1 MKAVS
6 ISYNPYFVTTEIKVD
21 GQVPPAGTDFV
32 QITKGSRLLN
42 WIDAFLNRIF
52 QKYRNNDVSFEFY
65 GTAQDAED
73 LRAAVDRFNQSGH
86 KFHVDNV
93 HATEIGSNPLESLKK
108 LYDEGKKGPF
118 AEIFQS
124 EKMQAAFKRATA
136 PEFEVNVVA
145 TMSSGKST
153 LINALLGK
161 NIMPSK
167 QEACTATIACI
178 EDCDDQPQFTA
189 VRYDAEGKLLTSKP
203 EPVTRKLLTEWN
215 DDVKTSRIEIKGDIP
230 TVDETKDSK
239 YVFIDTPGPNNS
251 RNEDHKRT
259 TFDAI
264 KSKPL
269 SMIIYVLNAGNFG
282 VNDDDSL
289 LREVAKTMSEGGRQA
304 QDRFIF
310 VLNKVDDFRSGD
322 DSVGKFLSG
331 AKEYLGKHG
340 ITNPLI
346 IPVSAILAKLLR
358 LQKHSAE
365 ELSPDDED
373 QLFVLKRKF
382 LRNPDLNL
390 FEHCKGNVNQEII
403 RRLEAKLANASEDEK
418 VLIYSGLPV
427 LEELLKDFL
436 FRHALPAKMK
446 DAVDSFDRVLRD
458 YEREQNLND
467 ILQQSDKEITAAA
480 EAIRK
485 FSSSK
490 ENLAKTE
497 SFKREIRAITFTLS
511 AGTEQKL
518 NEINEDKELVLEKLR
533 RRLERGDVSSQY
545 EAERLCESAKSDCS
559 TFEIDVQ
566 STLKKALKEECYTQM
581 DQLRKKYQ
589 AYITSVLETA
599 FPEGK
604 VRELEFSVFE
614 MPDTDEMISDNT
626 RTEQVCVGSHKES
639 FWGSW
644 LTFGMWKKTVK
655 DYEDRTHIDLTP
667 IYKEVADAVRDFT
680 MTNIRNFKKQANKDL
695 DASKDQ
701 LIAIMD
707 AKQDEMNALEQK
719 ISAAGKNKAEKEARK
734 REAEKKI
741 AWFQEFHGKLQKIL
755 AI

>member
-6 ISYNPYFVTTEIKVD
+6 ISYNPYLVSTEIKVD

-52 QKYRNNDVSFEFY
+52 QKYRNNDVSIEFC

-73 LRAAVDRFNQSGH
+73 LRAAVERFNQAGH
-86 KFHVDNV
+86 KFHIDNV
-93 HATEIGSNPLESLKK
+93 HVTEIGSNPLEALKK
-108 LYDEGKKGPF
+108 LYEEGKRGPF

-203 EPVTRKLLTEWN
+203 ELATRKLLTEWN
-215 DDVKTSRIEIKGDIP
+215 EDVTTSRIDIKGNIP

-251 RNEDHKRT
+251 RNEDHKKT

-282 VNDDDSL
+282 VNDDDTL
-289 LREVAKTMSEGGRQA
+289 LREVAKTMNEGGRQA

-310 VLNKVDDFRSGD
+310 VLNKVDDFDPDD
-322 DSVGKFLSG
+322 DSVGKFL
-331 AKEYLGKHG
+331 ANAREYLNKHG
-340 ITNPLI
+340 ISNPLI
-346 IPVSAILAKLLR
+346 IPVSALLAKLLR
-358 LQKHSAE
+358 LKKYCPE
-365 ELSPDDED
+365 ELTPGN
-373 QLFVLKRKF
+373 QAKLNGLVGAFKI
-382 LRNPDLNL
+382 NPDLNL
-390 FEHCKGNVNQEII
+390 FEHCKGCVNQEII
-403 RRLEAKLANASEDEK
+403 HRLEAKLTNASEDDK
-418 VLIYSGLPV
+418 LLIYSGLPV

-458 YEREQNLND
+458 YEREQNLNG
-467 ILQQSDKEITAAA
+467 ILQQSDKEIKEAA
-480 EAIRK
+480 EAIK
-485 FSSSK
+485 NFSSSK
-490 ENLAKTE
+490 DNLAQADK
-497 SFKREIRAITFTLS
+497 FKSEIRAIQFTFS
-511 AGTEQKL
+511 PCTERKL
-518 NEINEDKELVLEKLR
+518 NEINEEKEEILETLK
-533 RRLERGDVSSQY
+533 RRLDRGNVSSEY
-545 EAERLCESAKSDCS
+545 EARNLCERAESDCK
-559 TFEIDVQ
+559 TFEASVE
-566 STLKKALKEECYTQM
+566 STLKKALRDECYTQM
-581 DQLRKKYQ
+581 DQLREKYQ
-589 AYITSVLETA
+589 AYIISVLKTA
-599 FPEGK
+599 FPENDK
-604 VRELEFSVFE
+604 VRELEFSVFD
-614 MPDTDEMISDNT
+614 MPNTDEMISDNT
-626 RTEQVCVGSHKES
+626 HYETVVVGKKRV
-639 FWGSW
+639 WWKLW
-644 LTFGMWKKTVK
+644 LGTV
-655 DYEDRTHIDLTP
+655 DITEDRERIDLSP
-667 IYKEVADAVRDFT
+667 IFTEVANAVRDFT
-680 MTNIRNFKKQANKDL
+680 QENLRNFKKQANAGL
-695 DASKDQ
+695 DAAKEQ

-707 AKQDEMNALEQK
+707 AKQKEMNELEK
-719 ISAAGKNKAEKEARK
+719 AISAAGKSKAEKEARK

>member
-52 QKYRNNDVSFEFY
+52 QKYRNNDVTFEFY

-73 LRAAVDRFNQSGH
+73 LRTAVDRFNQSGH

-93 HATEIGSNPLESLKK
+93 HVTEIGSNPLESLKK
-108 LYDEGKKGPF
+108 LYEEGKKGPF

-189 VRYDAEGKLLTSKP
+189 VRYDADGKLMTQKP
-203 EPVTRKLLTEWN
+203 ELVTRKLLTDWN
-215 DDVKTSRIEIKGDIP
+215 DDVRTSRIEIKGDIP

-269 SMIIYVLNAGNFG
+269 SMVIYVLNAGNFG

-310 VLNKVDDFRSGD
+310 VLNKVDDFRPGE
-322 DSVGKFLSG
+322 DSVGKLLSG

-340 ITNPLI
+340 IANPLI

-358 LQKHSAE
+358 LQKHSPKD
-365 ELSPDDED
+365 LSPDDED
-373 QLFVLKRKF
+373 QLYTLKRKF
-382 LRNPDLNL
+382 LRNDHELNL

-458 YEREQNLND
+458 YEREQNLSS
-467 ILQQSDKEITAAA
+467 ILQESDKEIAAAA
-480 EAIRK
+480 EAIK
-485 FSSSK
+485 GFSSSK
-490 ENLAKTE
+490 DALAQTE
-497 SFKREIRAITFTLS
+497 KFKKEIRNIVFTLS
-511 AGTEQKL
+511 PDTEQKL
-518 NEINEDKELVLEKLR
+518 NDINEEKELVLEKLK
-533 RRLERGDVSSQY
+533 RRLDRGDTTSYY
-545 EAERLCESAKSDCS
+545 EAQQSCERAENDCKE
-559 TFEIDVQ
+559 FEIDVQ
-566 STLKKALKEECYTQM
+566 LTLKKTLKEECYTQM
-581 DQLRKKYQ
+581 DQLRERYQ
-589 AYITSVLETA
+589 AYITNVLKTA
-599 FPEGK
+599 FPKNDK
-604 VRELEFSVFE
+604 VRELEISVLD
-614 MPDTDEMISDNT
+614 MPNTEEMISENT
-626 RTEQVCVGSHKES
+626 HTQYYEVKVERSRWNPMRWFGSKYRTETREREV
-639 FWGSW
+639 
-644 LTFGMWKKTVK
+644 
-655 DYEDRTHIDLTP
+655 IDMSP

-680 MTNIRNFKKQANKDL
+680 MTNMRNFKKQANAGL
-695 DASKDQ
+695 DAAKEQ

-707 AKQDEMNALEQK
+707 AKREEMDKLGEA
-719 ISAAGKNKAEKEARK
+719 ISAASQNKAEKEARK

>member
-52 QKYRNNDVSFEFY
+52 QKYRNNDVTFEFY

-73 LRAAVDRFNQSGH
+73 LRTAVDRFNQSGH

-93 HATEIGSNPLESLKK
+93 HVTEIGSNPLESLKK
-108 LYDEGKKGPF
+108 LYEEGKKGPF

-189 VRYDAEGKLLTSKP
+189 VRYDADGKLMTQKP
-203 EPVTRKLLTEWN
+203 ELVTRKLLTDWN
-215 DDVKTSRIEIKGDIP
+215 DDVRTSRIEIKGDIP

-269 SMIIYVLNAGNFG
+269 SMVIYVLNAGNFG

-310 VLNKVDDFRSGD
+310 VLNKVDDFRPGE
-322 DSVGKFLSG
+322 DSVGKLLSG

-340 ITNPLI
+340 IANPLI

-358 LQKHSAE
+358 LQKHSPKD
-365 ELSPDDED
+365 LSPDDED
-373 QLFVLKRKF
+373 QLYTLKRKF
-382 LRNPDLNL
+382 LRNDHELNL

-458 YEREQNLND
+458 YEREQNLSS
-467 ILQQSDKEITAAA
+467 ILQESDKEIAAAA
-480 EAIRK
+480 EAIK
-485 FSSSK
+485 GFSSSK
-490 ENLAKTE
+490 DALAQTE
-497 SFKREIRAITFTLS
+497 KFKKEIRNIVFTLS
-511 AGTEQKL
+511 PDTEQKL
-518 NEINEDKELVLEKLR
+518 NDINEEKELVLEKLK
-533 RRLERGDVSSQY
+533 RRLDRGDTTSYY
-545 EAERLCESAKSDCS
+545 EAQQSCERAENDCKE
-559 TFEIDVQ
+559 FEIDVQ
-566 STLKKALKEECYTQM
+566 LTLKKALKEECYTQM
-581 DQLRKKYQ
+581 DQLRERYQ
-589 AYITSVLETA
+589 AYITNVLKTA
-599 FPEGK
+599 FPKNDK
-604 VRELEFSVFE
+604 VRELEISVLD
-614 MPDTDEMISDNT
+614 MPNTEEMISENT
-626 RTEQVCVGSHKES
+626 HTQYYEVKVERSRWNPMRWFGSKYRTETREREV
-639 FWGSW
+639 
-644 LTFGMWKKTVK
+644 
-655 DYEDRTHIDLTP
+655 IDMSP

-680 MTNIRNFKKQANKDL
+680 MTNMRNFKKQANAGL
-695 DASKDQ
+695 DAAKEQ

-707 AKQDEMNALEQK
+707 AKREEMDKLGEA
-719 ISAAGKNKAEKEARK
+719 ISAASQNKAEKEARK